1 MKERI
6 NEMLS
11 CNSFSD
17 LDFRITKDEI
27 KEAISSLKSG
37 KAMELD
43 KISHTM
49 IKASVNV
56 LLSVYEQLLNAIS
69 SSGIYPTFWH
79 GSYIC
84 PIYKS
89 GIAISNI
96 LGKVFSMILNNRLEN
111 SITSNNLIDDTHIGF
126 KNNCRTSDHMFIQQT
141 LIDKYVKKLKTPLYV
156 CFVDLRKAYD
166 SVQRQALM
174 FKQNVSGMFFRNVK
188 AMHM

>member
-27 KEAISSLKSG
+27 KKAISSLKSG

-43 KISHTM
+43 KISRTM

-56 LLSVYEQLLNAIS
+56 LLSVDEKFFNAILRS
-69 SSGIYPTFWH
+69 VIYPTFWH

-89 GIAISNI
+89 GIAITNI
-96 LGKVFSMILNNRLEN
+96 
-111 SITSNNLIDDTHIGF
+111 
-126 KNNCRTSDHMFIQQT
+126 
-141 LIDKYVKKLKTPLYV
+141 
-156 CFVDLRKAYD
+156 
-166 SVQRQALM
+166 
-174 FKQNVSGMFFRNVK
+174 
-188 AMHM
+188 